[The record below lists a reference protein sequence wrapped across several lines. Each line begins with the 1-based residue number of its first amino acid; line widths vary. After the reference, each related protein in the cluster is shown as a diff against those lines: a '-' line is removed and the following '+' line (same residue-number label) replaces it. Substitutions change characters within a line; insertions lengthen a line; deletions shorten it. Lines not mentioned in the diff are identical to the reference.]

1 VIRVGVIGAGHLGT
15 FHANKYAELEG
26 VSLIGVCDI
35 NEQKGRLVAE
45 ETGARFFRNYREL
58 VRLVDAL
65 SIAVP
70 TAMHYEISRYALG
83 QGKHIL
89 VEKPITEKIW
99 QAKRLI
105 ELAEK
110 RNLILQVGHLE
121 RFNPALKK
129 ISGYIKNPGFI
140 EAERISPF
148 TDRST
153 DIDVVLDLMIHDI
166 DLLLF
171 FVQSPIAKVDAIGV
185 PVMSEKVDIANA
197 RVVFETGCVANITA
211 SRVSMSRARKIRIF
225 QEDGYFSIDF
235 INRNIKV
242 VRMVP
247 SASGKG
253 RELAGEFHETEQGD
267 PLLEE
272 IREYISSVQSGKR
285 PQVSGHEGL
294 EALRAAYKIINKI

>member
-1 VIRVGVIGAGHLGT
+1 MIRVGVIGTGHLGT
-15 FHANKYAELEG
+15 FHAKKYAEVDG
-26 VSLIGVCDI
+26 VHLIGVCDI
-35 NEQKGRLVAE
+35 DEIKGRSVAA
-45 ETGARFFRNYREL
+45 ETGSRFFANYREL
-58 VRLVDAL
+58 VGMVDAL

-70 TAMHYEISRYALG
+70 TAKHYEISRYSLL

-105 ELAEK
+105 DLAEK
-110 RNLILQVGHLE
+110 NNLILQVGHLE
-121 RFNPALKK
+121 RFNPALKS
-129 ISGYIKNPGFI
+129 ISGYIKKPGFI

-166 DLLLF
+166 DLILY
-171 FVQSPIAKVDAIGV
+171 FVQSPIVRVQAIGV
-185 PVMSEKVDIANA
+185 PVLSDKVDIANA
-197 RVVFETGCVANITA
+197 RVLFESGCVANITA
-211 SRVSMSRARKIRIF
+211 SRASMTRVRKIRIF

-235 INRNIKV
+235 INRNIKL

-247 SASGKG
+247 SSGAGGK
-253 RELAGEFHETEQGD
+253 ELSGELLETEQGD

-272 IREYISSVQSGKR
+272 ISEYISSVRSGKR
-285 PQVSGHEGL
+285 PRVSGYEGL
-294 EALRAAYKIINKI
+294 QALEAAYKIIGKI